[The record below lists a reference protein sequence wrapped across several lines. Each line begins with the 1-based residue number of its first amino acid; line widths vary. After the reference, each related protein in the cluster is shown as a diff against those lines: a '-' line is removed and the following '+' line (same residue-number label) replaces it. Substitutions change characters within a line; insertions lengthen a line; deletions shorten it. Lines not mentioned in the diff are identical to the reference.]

1 MPYIYI
7 CIKMKKK
14 IRSREELGKMNSHFK
29 PRSPIKY
36 FLSPLLVIKKKKKKH
51 YLIQFLIVVFGV
63 GQERGKTESQ
73 FLSTQLFHSAS
84 SPRILKWL

>member
-36 FLSPLLVIKKKKKKH
+36 FLSPLLVVKKKKKRA
-51 YLIQFLIVVFGV
+51 LFDPVPDCSFWG
-63 GQERGKTESQ
+63 GTGERKG
-73 FLSTQLFHSAS
+73 
-84 SPRILKWL
+84 